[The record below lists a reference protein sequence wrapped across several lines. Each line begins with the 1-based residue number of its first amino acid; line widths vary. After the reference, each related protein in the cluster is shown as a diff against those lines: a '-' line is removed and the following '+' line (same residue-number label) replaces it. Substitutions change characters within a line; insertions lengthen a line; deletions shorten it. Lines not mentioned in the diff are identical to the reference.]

1 MRKTYKQYSEGRF
14 TMLSMAEKEVDM
26 GEIEQTSSPVSRFL
40 EKSPRVVGRI
50 NYVNPL
56 IALRKGLP

>member
-1 MRKTYKQYSEGRF
+1 
-14 TMLSMAEKEVDM
+14 MLSMAEKEVDM

-56 IALRKGLP
+56 IALRKRLP